1 MRRPL
6 CLTMLLVFFVSP
18 IFSFDARA
26 DRSCYGGCRVSR
38 IPFDPF
44 PEPHYFSSVG
54 REIAGYLPDATPC
67 LIWIV
72 GIYWGD
78 GEMGLNFPKPSSG
91 GPFDSYINF
100 ITRDQNEEYL
110 DYFDARGV
118 KVWLQVEPG
127 DADMLQ
133 LIDLVLG
140 RYQHHRCVLGFG
152 VDGEWFNPTADS
164 RGRAMTDAEVIA
176 WNARIKSYRP
186 AYRLFL
192 KHYLSSRM
200 PPTQRGDIL
209 FIDDSQGFS
218 RGLDQMVSEFKTWGT
233 RFSPAEVG
241 FQFGYPNDRSW
252 WSSYSEPAKTVA
264 LSLRQNIPNSTSFFW
279 VDFTIQEIFP
289 EAIWRPGFVQLY

>member
-1 MRRPL
+1 MP
-6 CLTMLLVFFVSP
+6 
-18 IFSFDARA
+18 
-26 DRSCYGGCRVSR
+26 
-38 IPFDPF
+38 
-44 PEPHYFSSVG
+44 
-54 REIAGYLPDATPC
+54 
-67 LIWIV
+67 
-72 GIYWGD
+72 
-78 GEMGLNFPKPSSG
+78 
-91 GPFDSYINF
+91 
-100 ITRDQNEEYL
+100 
-110 DYFDARGV
+110 
-118 KVWLQVEPG
+118 
-127 DADMLQ
+127 
-133 LIDLVLG
+133 
-140 RYQHHRCVLGFG
+140 
-152 VDGEWFNPTADS
+152 
-164 RGRAMTDAEVIA
+164 DAEVLA
-176 WNARIKSYRP
+176 WTARIKSYRP